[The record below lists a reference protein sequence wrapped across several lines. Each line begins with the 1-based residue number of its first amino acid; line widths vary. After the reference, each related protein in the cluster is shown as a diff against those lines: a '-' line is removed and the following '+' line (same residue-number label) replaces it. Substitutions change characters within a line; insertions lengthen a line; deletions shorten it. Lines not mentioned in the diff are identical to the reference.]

1 MRKESNLFVKKDFVN
16 CRTLIYDEDG
26 AILANVKILDHDS
39 NENTIKVQN
48 LPALDGRKKCEL
60 LVLTAPKPY
69 TYKGTI
75 HKTSVNKSDSGR
87 LIRLYQEQEAEN
99 RKEPRYSINMQTN
112 IEGLI
117 FDDTVYDMHTPLAV
131 ELINISKSGMRLR
144 SKYNALAIGNRFH
157 VNVRISGSDTM
168 LTAEVTN
175 ITDSKTDYS
184 EFGCYFVDI
193 GN

>member
-1 MRKESNLFVKKDFVN
+1 MRKDYVN
-16 CRTLIYDEDG
+16 CRTLIYGVDG
-26 AILANVKILDHDS
+26 ELLANVKILDHDS

-48 LPALDGRKKCEL
+48 LPALDGKKKCEL
-60 LVLTAPKPY
+60 LILTAPKPY

-75 HKTSVNKSDSGR
+75 HKTSVNKSDTGM

-99 RKEPRYSINMQTN
+99 RKEPRYSINMLTN

-117 FDDTVYDMHTPLAV
+117 FNDAVHKMHTPLAV

-157 VNVRISGSDTM
+157 VNVRISGSDAM
-168 LTAEVTN
+168 LTAEVIN
-175 ITDSKTDYS
+175 ITDSKTDHS
-184 EFGCYFVDI
+184 EFGCHFVDT
-193 GN
+193 GSQR